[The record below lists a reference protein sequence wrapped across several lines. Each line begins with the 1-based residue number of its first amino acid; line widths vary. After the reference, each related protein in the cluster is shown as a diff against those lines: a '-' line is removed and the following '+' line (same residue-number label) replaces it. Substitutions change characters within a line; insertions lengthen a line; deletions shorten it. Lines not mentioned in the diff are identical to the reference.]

1 MHYTSGNDEV
11 VIIYGGK
18 AGYYGPPRLEQS
30 FKVLFYSFR
39 FESNSNPMIPRMKK
53 GASNKKAVSI
63 KCMLK

>member
-18 AGYYGPPRLEQS
+18 AGYYGGPPEQS